1 MERGALQ
8 EGTTMQR
15 YELDAWL
22 GTDHGLTDE
31 QIDELLTT
39 AGDIEEQYPSE
50 DDRDD
55 RDAALTAAYRLMV
68 ETPEDLVADLAAERA
83 AAKAAERKALVALRQ
98 VAVTRIS
105 NGDAT
110 EAGFAQ
116 QAGVVRMAVR
126 KWLGKR

>member
-1 MERGALQ
+1 
-8 EGTTMQR
+8 MQR